1 MFLLFSGGVTVAQ
14 RFLVPLVG
22 VRISTGESCLGSSM
36 VEHHTCNMIV
46 GGSIPLL
53 GF

>member
-1 MFLLFSGGVTVAQ
+1 
-14 RFLVPLVG
+14 
-22 VRISTGESCLGSSM
+22 M

-53 GF
+53 GLCDIILLGEV